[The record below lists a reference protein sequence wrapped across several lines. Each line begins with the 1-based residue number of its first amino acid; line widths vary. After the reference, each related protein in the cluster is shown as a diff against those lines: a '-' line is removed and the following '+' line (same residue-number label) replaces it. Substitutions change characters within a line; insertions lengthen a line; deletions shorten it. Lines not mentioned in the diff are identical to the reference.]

1 MQSDPSFHYVDGR
14 WLLALYAVIPLSFAV
29 IAFDALVLQRAL
41 LHNLLPDDPNDW
53 ALWALLFGLPH
64 IIASALTL
72 SDRAYLRHYRRQLL
86 PALLAFLLI
95 CLVGWYGP
103 QPLSYQLL
111 FVFFAGFTVLHVLS
125 QQLGIALVLSGRR
138 PGRLFRFWKWV
149 AVAAGLA
156 IYLNVYGGQYL
167 GHFRVAGTDV
177 YALLAGLAGA
187 LCVILLLLTWR
198 LAGACEGRL
207 GCWFIWAN
215 GALLVSALMINQ
227 LGYTL
232 LVILMPRLIHDLTA
246 FSVYITHD
254 RNRQARTA
262 TGWLYRWLP
271 AAGVTPFVVLPAAS
285 ILIAW
290 LLNTH
295 QQHAVI
301 GIAILLISFMHYYWE
316 GFVWRGESPL
326 RQHVRFRR

>member
-1 MQSDPSFHYVDGR
+1 MQSDLSFHYVDGR

-64 IIASALTL
+64 IVASALTL

-138 PGRLFRFWKWV
+138 PLHGVRRACSASLSFESLFRESE
-149 AVAAGLA
+149 LT
-156 IYLNVYGGQYL
+156 
-167 GHFRVAGTDV
+167 RVA
-177 YALLAGLAGA
+177 
-187 LCVILLLLTWR
+187 
-198 LAGACEGRL
+198 
-207 GCWFIWAN
+207 N
-215 GALLVSALMINQ
+215 GGM
-227 LGYTL
+227 
-232 LVILMPRLIHDLTA
+232 
-246 FSVYITHD
+246 
-254 RNRQARTA
+254 
-262 TGWLYRWLP
+262 
-271 AAGVTPFVVLPAAS
+271 VL
-285 ILIAW
+285 
-290 LLNTH
+290 
-295 QQHAVI
+295 
-301 GIAILLISFMHYYWE
+301 
-316 GFVWRGESPL
+316 
-326 RQHVRFRR
+326 

>member
-1 MQSDPSFHYVDGR
+1 MHPDSSLHCVDGR
-14 WLLALYAVIPLSFAV
+14 WLLALYCVIPLSFIVVAL
-29 IAFDALVLQRAL
+29 DTLVLQRTL
-41 LHNLLPDDPNDW
+41 LHGLLPDDPNDW

-72 SDRAYLRHYRRQLL
+72 SDRDYLRHYRWRLL
-86 PALLAFLLI
+86 PASLVFLLV
-95 CLVGWYGP
+95 CLAGWYGP

-111 FVFFAGFTVLHVLS
+111 FVFFAGFTVFHVLS

-138 PGRLFRFWKWV
+138 PGRLFRLWKW
-149 AVAAGLA
+149 AAIFAGMA
-156 IYLNVYGGQYL
+156 IYLMVYGGQYL
-167 GHFRVAGTDV
+167 GRVQLAGIDG
-177 YALLAGLAGA
+177 YRLFALLAGCFCAA
-187 LCVILLLLTWR
+187 LILLTWQ
-198 LAGACEGRL
+198 LARDCEERL
-207 GCWFIWAN
+207 GRWFIWAN
-215 GALLVSALMINQ
+215 GLLLISAFAINE

-254 RNRQARTA
+254 RNRQVRTSA
-262 TGWLYRWLP
+262 GWLYRWLP
-271 AAGVTPFVVLPAAS
+271 SNGMTPFVVLPAAS

-290 LLNTH
+290 LLNSY
-295 QQHAVI
+295 QQHAFI

>member
-1 MQSDPSFHYVDGR
+1 MHSDSSFHCVDGR
-14 WLLALYAVIPLSFAV
+14 WLLALYAVIPVSFLV
-29 IAFDALVLQRAL
+29 VALDTLLLQRTL
-41 LHNLLPDDPNDW
+41 LHTLLPDDPNDW

-72 SDRAYLRHYRRQLL
+72 SDRDYLQHFRWRLL
-86 PALLAFLLI
+86 PAVPIFLLL
-95 CLVGWYGP
+95 CLAGWYGP

-111 FVFFAGFTVLHVLS
+111 FVFFAGFTVFHVLS

-138 PGRLFRFWKWV
+138 PDRVFRLWKWV
-149 AVAAGLA
+149 AIIAGIA
-156 IYLNVYGGQYL
+156 IYLNVYGGQFL
-167 GHFRVAGTDV
+167 GRVQLAGTDA
-177 YALLAGLAGA
+177 YALLGGVAAV
-187 LCVILLLLTWR
+187 LCTVLLLLSWL
-198 LAGACEGRL
+198 LARQCAGRL
-207 GCWFIWAN
+207 GRWYIWAN
-215 GALLVSALMINQ
+215 GALLVSALVINQ

-254 RNRQARTA
+254 RNRRVQMRS
-262 TGWLYRWLP
+262 GWLYRWLP
-271 AAGVTPFVVLPAAS
+271 ASGVAPFVVLPVAS
-285 ILIAW
+285 IAIAW

-295 QQHAVI
+295 QQHALI
-301 GIAILLISFMHYYWE
+301 GIAILLVSFMHYYWE